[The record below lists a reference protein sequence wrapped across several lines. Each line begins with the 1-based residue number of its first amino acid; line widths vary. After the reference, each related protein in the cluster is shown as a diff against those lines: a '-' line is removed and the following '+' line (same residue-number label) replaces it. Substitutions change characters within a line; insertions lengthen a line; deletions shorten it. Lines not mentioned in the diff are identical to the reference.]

1 MAKKLPGR
9 PVVTARGT
17 VAAGR
22 AVPERRHAHAAG
34 LDAGGGDVGDIDTV
48 LIDLDD
54 GVAGLAVA
62 DGVAHGAG
70 GEEADALDGGVVF
83 LVGVAGEDDV
93 DPVLLEQVHIAP
105 ALLHIEVGVVLA
117 LFHRLPD
124 HGAVDEDEGVLAVL
138 RGGEFFLEP
147 GPLLILGIL
156 HAVLDAVGVH
166 ADERAPVLLEGEMV
180 VPALG
185 DVFGL
190 LLPGEAHVIVVS
202 RNGVHGRIELG
213 DAKAVEGILHGIV
226 RRIDQVAG
234 HHDEGGGDGID
245 RIHGRLEQRIRL
257 HIPRRPVHEP
267 DLRITHLHERER
279 FERAALHAQQQGDG
293 DKKFMH
299 GSSELAG

>member
-93 DPVLLEQVHIAP
+93 DTILFEQVHV
-105 ALLHIEVGVVLA
+105 ALALFHVEVGVVLA
-117 LFHRLPD
+117 LVHGLAD
-124 HGAVDEDEGVLAVL
+124 HGAVDEDEGVLAPL
-138 RGGEFFLEP
+138 GGGELFLEP
-147 GPLLILGIL
+147 GPLLILGL
-156 HAVLDAVGVH
+156 FHAVLDAVGVH
-166 ADERAPVLLEGEMV
+166 ADERAPALLEGKMLIPE
-180 VPALG
+180 LG
-185 DVFGL
+185 DERGL
-190 LLPGEAHVIVVS
+190 LLPGEAHVIVVP
-202 RNGVHGRIELG
+202 RNDVHGRLELG
-213 DAKAVEGILHGIV
+213 GAEAVQGILQGV
-226 RRIDQVAG
+226 ARRIHEVAG
-234 HHDEGGGDGID
+234 HEDEGGGDGID